1 MRKRTK
7 YLRDK
12 LFAKKWAVILVV
24 AVILTIF
31 GRVID
36 NKALTQSGIVV
47 GIGIDFKDNLY
58 DVTIQAVA
66 VDGSA
71 GSDKASTNFLTYSAK
86 GETISDAVNALSE
99 KLGLIVSLSH
109 CNLVIMS
116 RPALALDPVRT
127 FSALTKP
134 LALPEQALVVATD
147 MDIGKVFASKIPS
160 TENVSFFLQSVL
172 LQDLGAGGLTSVSVK
187 DYLAM
192 RCSRSGGVAIP
203 YLELYEMT
211 DKPLGSQ
218 PTEDKNYVIDLNKN
232 LVINDD
238 GDMVIDETMAK
249 SANMFLTG
257 DVKDKIA
264 VPLKNGGVVE
274 FRVIKV
280 SQKTKVD
287 GMKVIAEMKMNVSFV
302 EAQGFDTPFELNC
315 NSPEVIDA
323 KTALEKMLSKELIAC
338 FELSKEYG
346 IDFLGL
352 ENLLYQKHGR
362 NLTRDC
368 FDQIQFEVKYS
379 VTVTENS

>member
-1 MRKRTK
+1 MRKRTA
-7 YLRDK
+7 YLKDK
-12 LFAKKWAVILVV
+12 LFAKKWLVILVV
-24 AVILTIF
+24 GIALTIF

-47 GIGIDFKDNLY
+47 GIGIDYRDNLY

-71 GSDKASTNFLTYSAK
+71 GSDKASTNFLTYSATGK
-86 GETISDAVNALSE
+86 TISDAVNSLSE

-116 RPALALDPVRT
+116 RAALALDPVRT

-147 MDIGKVFASKIPS
+147 MDIGKVFASNIPS

-172 LQDLGAGGLTSVSVK
+172 LQDLGAGGLTSVSIK

-192 RCSRSGGVAIP
+192 RCSRSGGVMVP
-203 YLELYEMT
+203 YLELHELA
-211 DKPLGSQ
+211 DKPISSQ
-218 PTEDKNYVIDLNKN
+218 PSEDKNYVVDLNKN
-232 LVINDD
+232 LIVDED

-249 SANMFLTG
+249 SANMFLSNS
-257 DVKDKIA
+257 VKDKIA

-280 SQKTKVD
+280 SSKTKVE
-287 GMKVIAEMKMNVSFV
+287 GMKVVCQMKMTVSFV
-302 EAQGFDTPFELNC
+302 EAQGFDTPLELNC
-315 NSPEVIDA
+315 NSPEVLDA
-323 KTALEKMLSKELIAC
+323 KVQLEKMLADNLKDC
-338 FELSKEYG
+338 FKLSQDSG

-352 ENLLYQKHGR
+352 ENLLYQKYG
-362 NLTRDC
+362 LDLRDNV
-368 FDQIQFEVKYS
+368 FDQIEFDVSFDVK
-379 VTVTENS
+379 VTENS